1 METKDII
8 GKEIECFKFDT
19 LDILAYN
26 HDKYLGKKGVV
37 LNINDSYPQFAE
49 VQVHT
54 ENGKTINIHY
64 PTNDILKQLNEE
76 AELTI
81 EQILNNIKNLT
92 KQI

>member
-19 LDILAYN
+19 LSILSYN

-37 LNINDSYPQFAE
+37 LNINGSYPQFAE

-54 ENGKTINIHY
+54 ENGKIINVHY

-76 AELTI
+76 EALTV
-81 EQILNNIKNLT
+81 EEILNTIKMLT
-92 KQI
+92 SKI